1 MSAPDP
7 HKPDRRPV
15 VVCLGSV
22 VMDHTFHVDD
32 IVQPPSKNRAR
43 SYALGAGGLAAN
55 ASIAVARMGGNCIF
69 WGRVGDDLNGKP
81 LLQALADQGVD
92 VSHCRLAPN
101 ARTPVSAVLVD
112 PVGERSI
119 YSYRGENL
127 GTDPAWL
134 PLELIDT
141 AQAFLCDPRWPEGAA
156 HALDHAR
163 AKGIPSVIDG
173 EKTETR
179 ILMDL
184 IPRTDHA
191 IFSVPG
197 LANWAPGARPVDALR
212 RAIAAGCVVAGV
224 TRGEKGTLWLSRE
237 DPEPRVTPAFRVQAT
252 NTTGAGDVFHGAYA
266 LAIAERQPF
275 DRAIRFASAAGGL
288 RARDGATPDRAMVEA
303 LLQEQSEPAT
313 TQSD

>member
-1 MSAPDP
+1 MNAPDT
-7 HKPDRRPV
+7 RPI

-22 VMDHTFHVDD
+22 VMDHTFYVDD

-43 SYALGAGGLAAN
+43 SYKLGAGGLAAN
-55 ASIAVARMGGNCIF
+55 ASVAVARMGGNCIF

-81 LLQALADQGVD
+81 LLQALAEQGVD

-119 YSYRGENL
+119 YAYRGENL

-134 PLELIDT
+134 PLALIDT
-141 AQAFLCDPRWPEGAA
+141 AKAFLCDPRWPEGAA
-156 HALDHAR
+156 HALDYAR
-163 AKGIPSVIDG
+163 AKGIPTVIDG

-184 IPRTDHA
+184 IPRVDHA
-191 IFSVPG
+191 VFSVPG
-197 LANWAPGARPVDALR
+197 LANWAPGAKPVEALR
-212 RAIAAGCVVAGV
+212 RAIEAGCTVAAV
-224 TRGEKGTLWLSRE
+224 TRGEKGTQWMTRE
-237 DPEPRVTPAFRVQAT
+237 DPTPRVTPAFRVQAT

-266 LAIAERQPF
+266 LAIAEGQSAEQ
-275 DRAIRFASAAGGL
+275 AIRFSSAAGAL
-288 RARDGATPDRAMVEA
+288 RARDGATPDRAMVDE
-303 LLQEQSEPAT
+303 LLL
-313 TQSD
+313 TQPG

>member
-1 MSAPDP
+1 
-7 HKPDRRPV
+7 
-15 VVCLGSV
+15 
-22 VMDHTFHVDD
+22 MDHTFYVDD

-43 SYALGAGGLAAN
+43 SYKLGAGGLAAN
-55 ASIAVARMGGNCIF
+55 ASIAVARMGGHCIF

-112 PVGERSI
+112 PLGERSI

-134 PLELIDT
+134 PLRLIDT
-141 AQAFLCDPRWPEGAA
+141 ARAFLCDPRWPEGAGR
-156 HALDHAR
+156 ALDHAR

-184 IPRTDHA
+184 IPRVDHA
-191 IFSVPG
+191 VFSQPG
-197 LANWAPGARPVDALR
+197 LANWAPGARPVEALR
-212 RAIAAGCVVAGV
+212 LAIAAGCLVAAV
-224 TRGEKGTLWLSRE
+224 TRGEKGTQWMTRE
-237 DPEPRVTPAFRVQAT
+237 DPTPRITPAFRVQAT

-266 LAIAERQPF
+266 LAIAEGQSAEQ
-275 DRAIRFASAAGGL
+275 AIRFSSAAGAL
-288 RARDGATPDRAMVEA
+288 RARDGATPDRAMVEE
-303 LLQEQSEPAT
+303 LLL
-313 TQSD
+313 TQPG